1 MWDFV
6 IQLYICLQET
16 SCFSQPHSAVADQRN
31 QPPQIIV
38 CLAACLLYQTEA
50 VDRYGQTLCDIV
62 SVGDECLRESIIA
75 RQSVFLDRQV
85 HDLPDRSEGT
95 FYAARRQTLLE

>member
-6 IQLYICLQET
+6 IQLYIRFQET
-16 SCFSQPHSAVADQRN
+16 GCFGQPHSAFADQRN

-38 CLAACLLYQTEA
+38 CIATCLLYQTEMR
-50 VDRYGQTLCDIV
+50 DWYGQTLFDIV

-75 RQSVFLDRQV
+75 R
-85 HDLPDRSEGT
+85 
-95 FYAARRQTLLE
+95 